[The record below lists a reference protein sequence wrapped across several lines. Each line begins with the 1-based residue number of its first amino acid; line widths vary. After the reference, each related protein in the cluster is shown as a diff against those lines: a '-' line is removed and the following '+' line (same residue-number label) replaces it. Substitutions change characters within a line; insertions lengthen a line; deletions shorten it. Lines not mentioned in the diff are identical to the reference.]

1 MSLRSHSWTRAGT
14 TEADLKKL
22 TTFWTACLAVLFL
35 LATPAEASLF
45 GGIAKVI
52 TGVFTLPLSI
62 LSGTVHGPPIIGTL
76 AGALN
81 GTVQGVG
88 LVLSGAVD
96 LVQAAVPIA
105 QAAAPFLV
113 FL

>member
-1 MSLRSHSWTRAGT
+1 
-14 TEADLKKL
+14 
-22 TTFWTACLAVLFL
+22 VLFL
-35 LATPAEASLF
+35 LATPAEAGLF

-52 TGVFTLPLSI
+52 TGVLSLPLSI
-62 LSGTVHGPPIIGTL
+62 LAGTVKGPPIIGTL

-81 GTVQGVG
+81 GTVSGVG

-96 LVQAAVPIA
+96 LLQAAVPLA
-105 QAAAPFLV
+105 KTVAPFLV

>member
-1 MSLRSHSWTRAGT
+1 MRR
-14 TEADLKKL
+14 L
-22 TTFWTACLAVLFL
+22 TTFGVAWLALWLL
-35 LATPAEASLF
+35 LATPAEAGLF

-52 TGVFTLPLSI
+52 TGVLSLPLSI
-62 LSGTVHGPPIIGTL
+62 LAGTVKGPPIIGTL

-81 GTVQGVG
+81 GTVSGVG

-96 LVQAAVPIA
+96 LLQAAVPLA
-105 QAAAPFLV
+105 KTVAPFLV

>member
-1 MSLRSHSWTRAGT
+1 MCKTKSKIKN
-14 TEADLKKL
+14 LKSKISSPL
-22 TTFWTACLAVLFL
+22 FLVGVLFAM
-35 LATPAEASLF
+35 ATPAEASLF

-52 TGVFTLPLSI
+52 TGVLSLPLSI
-62 LSGTVHGPPIIGTL
+62 LAGTVNGPPIIGTL
-76 AGALN
+76 AGAVN

-96 LVQAAVPIA
+96 LLQAAVPIA
-105 QAAAPFLV
+105 KAAAPFLV

>member
-1 MSLRSHSWTRAGT
+1 M
-14 TEADLKKL
+14 
-22 TTFWTACLAVLFL
+22 
-35 LATPAEASLF
+35 
-45 GGIAKVI
+45 KVVS
-52 TGVFTLPLSI
+52 GVVGLPLSI
-62 LSGTVHGPPIIGTL
+62 LAGTVNGPPIIGTL

-96 LVQAAVPIA
+96 VVTGAIPVAKTI
-105 QAAAPFLV
+105 APFLV